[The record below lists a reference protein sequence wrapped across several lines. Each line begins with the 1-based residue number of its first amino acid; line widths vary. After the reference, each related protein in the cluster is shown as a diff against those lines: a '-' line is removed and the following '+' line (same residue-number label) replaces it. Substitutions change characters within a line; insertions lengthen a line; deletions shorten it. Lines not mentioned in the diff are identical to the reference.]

1 MKGWLRRKKE
11 DHGMFEDP
19 YKTVRRTILVPF
31 VIIPCHQDDPLAHQ
45 QKLFCAA
52 SSQEKA

>member
-52 SSQEKA
+52 